1 MRIAVAQI
9 LSGPDP
15 VRNLDLVADHVA
27 DAAERGARLVVF
39 PEATMRAF
47 GAGPLDEVA
56 EELDGPWA
64 GRVAEL
70 ARRHDVV
77 VAAGMF
83 RPAADGRVTNTLLVT
98 GVSHEPGGDSE
109 VHLGYDKIHLFD
121 AFGFAESDTVRA
133 GDRPE
138 VVHVDGIG
146 VGLTLCYDVRFPGL
160 YRRLAGL
167 GAQIVLCSAS
177 WGAGTG
183 KLDQWN
189 LLTRARALD
198 STCVVVAAGQADPS
212 AAGGRASGT
221 APTGVGHSQVV
232 APDSQVVA
240 AAGAGV
246 ELLVVDV
253 DVDAVRRVR
262 SAVPV
267 LANGRVTESAE
278 PSGPTGAER

>member
-1 MRIAVAQI
+1 MHT
-9 LSGPDP
+9 
-15 VRNLDLVADHVA
+15 NDLAEWRHDHVFDTGNVA
-27 DAAERGARLVVF
+27 GERGARLVVF

-70 ARRHDVV
+70 AREHDVV
-77 VAAGMF
+77 VVAGMF
-83 RPAADGRVTNTLLVT
+83 RPGDDGRVRNTLLVT
-98 GVSHEPGGDSE
+98 GVSHDADGDRDL
-109 VHLGYDKIHLFD
+109 HLGYDKIHLFD
-121 AFGFAESDTVRA
+121 AFGFAESDTVRP
-133 GDRPE
+133 GDRTE
-138 VVHVDGIG
+138 VVRVDDIG
-146 VGLTLCYDVRFPGL
+146 VGLTVCYDVRFPGL

-167 GAQIVLCSAS
+167 GAEIVVCRAS
-177 WGAGTG
+177 WGSGAG
-183 KLDQWN
+183 KLEQWR

-198 STCVVVAAGQADPS
+198 STCVLVAAGQADPS